1 MSQGLQVAISPTE
14 ERDIREKSSNF
25 VFTRRDVMLMK
36 VMDSLVRKPKVDLRE
51 IPASVKKGRNRERH
65 ILRS

>member
-1 MSQGLQVAISPTE
+1 MQVTVSSTE
-14 ERDIREKSSNF
+14 EKDIQGKNNNF
-25 VFTRRDVMLMK
+25 VFTHRDFMLMK
-36 VMDSLVRKPKVDLRE
+36 VMDSLVKKPNVDLLE

>member
-1 MSQGLQVAISPTE
+1 MQVTISSTE
-14 ERDIREKSSNF
+14 EKDIQERNNNF
-25 VFTRRDVMLMK
+25 VFTHRNFMLVK
-36 VMDSLVRKPKVDLRE
+36 VMDGLVKNPNVDLLE

>member
-1 MSQGLQVAISPTE
+1 MQVTISSTE
-14 ERDIREKSSNF
+14 EKDIQEKNNNF
-25 VFTRRDVMLMK
+25 VFFTHRDFMLVK
-36 VMDSLVRKPKVDLRE
+36 VMDGLVKNPNVDLLE

>member
-1 MSQGLQVAISPTE
+1 MQVTISSTE
-14 ERDIREKSSNF
+14 EKDIQEKNNNF
-25 VFTRRDVMLMK
+25 VFTHRNFMLVK
-36 VMDSLVRKPKVDLRE
+36 VMDGLVKNPNVDLLE

>member
-1 MSQGLQVAISPTE
+1 MQVTISSTE
-14 ERDIREKSSNF
+14 EKDIQEKNNNF
-25 VFTRRDVMLMK
+25 VFTHRDFMLVK
-36 VMDSLVRKPKVDLRE
+36 VMDSLVKNPNVDLLE